1 MYLRIASGLLVPE
14 AKLFLHSE
22 DLLYVDKAKPHDRR
36 TMCDSPIV
44 QTKLSNHLQVKDL
57 TEQFPAATP
66 LALALKQFLADCS
79 LDQSYSGGLSSY
91 CLVPLIVR
99 FPQHE
104 CLLDRPINQEF
115 GDLLMNFLY
124 FFGNVFDPRQMRIS
138 VQGSGVH
145 IKRERGCRFF
155 TTGLPSDVV
164 VEVGEMSFHL
174 HNFLLLSRSRVMES

>member
-91 CLVPLIVR
+91 CL
-99 FPQHE
+99 
-104 CLLDRPINQEF
+104 EF

-145 IKRERGCRFF
+145 IKRERGCRRWVQCVQQGGFSPLGF
-155 TTGLPSDVV
+155 LV
-164 VEVGEMSFHL
+164 M
-174 HNFLLLSRSRVMES
+174 LLLKLEKCLSIFIIFFCSQEVESWKVDFRSI

>member
-91 CLVPLIVR
+91 CL
-99 FPQHE
+99 
-104 CLLDRPINQEF
+104 EF